1 MAGVGG
7 GVRGDE
13 EGLRSGEE
21 ESGQADGGRG
31 AAGGGVREAPGGGA
45 DGGSGEAAG
54 RVRASFTLR
63 RVRIDPA
70 GKRAEYIVRMECLMA
85 GLDAII
91 ADPSG
96 VEDIQVRAMNS
107 LVSAVRM
114 CYRMVV
120 DVERLEVE
128 LERLKEENRRAA
140 EARGELGYRVEEDP
154 APGPG

>member
-1 MAGVGG
+1 
-7 GVRGDE
+7 
-13 EGLRSGEE
+13 
-21 ESGQADGGRG
+21 
-31 AAGGGVREAPGGGA
+31 VREAAGGGA
-45 DGGSGEAAG
+45 DGGAGEAAG

-70 GKRAEYIVRMECLMA
+70 GKRAEYIARMEGLMA

-120 DVERLEVE
+120 DGDVERLEGE
-128 LERLKEENRRAA
+128 LERLREEDEQMKA
-140 EARGELGYRVEEDP
+140 ARGELGYEVE
-154 APGPG
+154 GSG

>member
-1 MAGVGG
+1 MC
-7 GVRGDE
+7 
-13 EGLRSGEE
+13 
-21 ESGQADGGRG
+21 
-31 AAGGGVREAPGGGA
+31 EAPGGGA

-63 RVRIDPA
+63 RVRVDPA
-70 GKRAEYIVRMECLMA
+70 GRRAELIARMEGLMA

-120 DVERLEVE
+120 DVDVERLEVE
-128 LERLKEENRRAA
+128 LEGLKEENRRAA
-140 EARGELGYRVEEDP
+140 EARGELGYGFEEDP

>member
-1 MAGVGG
+1 M
-7 GVRGDE
+7 
-13 EGLRSGEE
+13 
-21 ESGQADGGRG
+21 
-31 AAGGGVREAPGGGA
+31 REAPGGGA